1 MSGGSVIPFFVA
13 GTILFVIFVFFLVMF
28 LIVQKNKQNKH
39 AIEKNKMI
47 YDHENKLLRTRTEEQ
62 ERTMNAIS
70 MEIHD
75 NVNQILNFAR
85 MNLHVINR
93 YASMPEQKE
102 LIQQTGNMLEGL
114 IKDVHNISHSLNSE
128 YVKGRGLIDTL
139 QQEAERMNNGAKL
152 KCVFELSGEHRPISA
167 DKELMIFRIVQ
178 EASNNTLKHAN
189 ATLLNIRLNYEP
201 AALTLIIK
209 DNGKG
214 FQTQSLQ
221 QIEGIGMINMYQRA
235 KVMGGRLSVD
245 SSAENGTSITL
256 YLPLNDQKVQVAEPE
271 AAFVR

>member
-1 MSGGSVIPFFVA
+1 MSDGSVIPFFVA
-13 GTILFVIFVFFLVMF
+13 GTILFVVFVFFLVMF

-85 MNLHVINR
+85 MNLHVIKR
-93 YASMPEQKE
+93 YASVTEQKE
-102 LIQQTGNMLEGL
+102 LIQQTGDMLEGL

-139 QQEAERMNNGAKL
+139 QQEADRMNNGSKL
-152 KCVFELSGEHRPISA
+152 RCVLEISGEHQPISA

-189 ATLLNIRLNYEP
+189 ATVLSIKLHYQP
-201 AALTLIIK
+201 HALTLTIK

-214 FQTQSLQ
+214 FKTQSLQ

-235 KVMGGRLSVD
+235 KVMGGKLTVD
-245 SSAENGTSITL
+245 SSAEKGTCITL
-256 YLPLNDQKVQVAEPE
+256 YLSLNEQKLAVAEPE
-271 AAFVR
+271 PALAR